1 MIKKTKITVG
11 RRKVFVGSNGG
22 GSDKSGRPVG
32 IIIGL
37 NSSDVYK
44 VNFLYTESFCRLQ
57 EVKAQIPL
65 Q

>member
-32 IIIGL
+32 IIFGL
-37 NSSDVYK
+37 KSSDAYN
-44 VNFLYTESFCRLQ
+44 VNLY
-57 EVKAQIPL
+57 
-65 Q
+65 